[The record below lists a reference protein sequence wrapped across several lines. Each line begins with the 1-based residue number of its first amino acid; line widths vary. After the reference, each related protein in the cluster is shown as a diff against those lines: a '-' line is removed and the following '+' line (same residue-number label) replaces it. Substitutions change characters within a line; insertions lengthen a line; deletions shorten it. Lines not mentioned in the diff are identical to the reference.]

1 MRQAVRWSG
10 IAIALAAGGYFL
22 AYANRALAGQ
32 DLGAL
37 LHPQVV
43 LAGIA
48 LTFLYAAL
56 VPLTALAWT
65 WLLRALGQPVRF
77 AITGPILA
85 ATQFG
90 KYLPGNVAHHLGR
103 VAMSKLHGLS
113 VSRILLSMGYETLFV
128 LLACSHVSALTLL
141 WAPPAALA
149 DWPLAGWRVPL
160 IIAVSLSALLVMVAA
175 PHLAG
180 WLARRRSANEPV
192 DPDMPAIRPG
202 WGVAGACYLVY
213 VLNFVLVG
221 IGLWLVALSMPA
233 STVGAAGPVF
243 FIGAFAA
250 SWVLGFLAPGAPAGL
265 GVREALLAVWFGGVL
280 APADAVALI
289 VMLRIATTLGDLL
302 NFAWGSAAI
311 ARQRPEPVG
320 DLPPPA

>member
-1 MRQAVRWSG
+1 MRWIG

-22 AYANRALAGQ
+22 LYAYRALAGQ

-37 LHPQVV
+37 MRPQVV
-43 LAGIA
+43 LAGIT

-56 VPLTALAWT
+56 VPLTALAWM
-65 WLLRALGQPVRF
+65 WLLRALGQPVGF
-77 AITGPILA
+77 ATTGPILA

-103 VAMSKLHGLS
+103 VAMSKLRGLS
-113 VSRILLSMGYETLFV
+113 VPRTLLSMGYETLFV
-128 LLACSHVSALTLL
+128 LLACSHASALTLL
-141 WAPPAALA
+141 WAPPAALV
-149 DWPLAGWRVPL
+149 DWPLAGWRGPL
-160 IIAVSLSALLVMVAA
+160 IVAVSLSALLVMVAA

-180 WLARRRSANEPV
+180 WLARRRSASETI
-192 DPDMPAIRPG
+192 DSQIPAIRPG
-202 WGVAGACYLVY
+202 WHVAGACYLVY
-213 VLNFVLVG
+213 ALNFVLVG
-221 IGLWLVALSMPA
+221 IGLWLVALSLPTNA
-233 STVGAAGPVF
+233 VGSVGPVF

-280 APADAVALI
+280 GPADAVAVI

-311 ARQRPEPVG
+311 ARQRPGPVG
-320 DLPPPA
+320 QTPSTM